1 MSIRESVA
9 AANEEWVH
17 WGGNTIDLREG
28 AKNKP
33 FDVST
38 TDKDA
43 ARIQYILEK
52 YCPAAN
58 SKTTA
63 KDIRDDR
70 YAWSGV
76 TISYFMKKGGF
87 QRWQEATGLGFP
99 FSAGHR
105 KWIKLAVRATKGG
118 AAPRFMFHA
127 FPIEHEQAMPKVGD
141 LVAYARPDDLTK
153 AEKSAGKK
161 AREPSFEEAKSW
173 FMRLDDD
180 DDYLSHSDLVVH
192 VAADDR
198 FLEVIGGNV
207 GQSVTK
213 KLSLWT
219 RGAG

>member
-1 MSIRESVA
+1 
-9 AANEEWVH
+9 
-17 WGGNTIDLREG
+17 
-28 AKNKP
+28 
-33 FDVST
+33 
-38 TDKDA
+38 
-43 ARIQYILEK
+43 
-52 YCPAAN
+52 
-58 SKTTA
+58 
-63 KDIRDDR
+63 
-70 YAWSGV
+70 
-76 TISYFMKKGGF
+76 
-87 QRWQEATGLGFP
+87 
-99 FSAGHR
+99 
-105 KWIKLAVRATKGG
+105 
-118 AAPRFMFHA
+118 MFHA

-213 KLSLWT
+213 KIIPLDE
-219 RGAG
+219 RGRIADRTKPWFAVLRNDGS